1 MNDSKV
7 NFSFIQKCTKCPNI
21 FFYKSQY
28 YQVDMTMSILY
39 FFCCFLL
46 HHCNLVLLFLCMGN
60 KHYIQK
66 AINQTLNALIND
78 QVFLK
83 TMNHY

>member
-28 YQVDMTMSILY
+28 YQVDMTMSI
-39 FFCCFLL
+39 FCI
-46 HHCNLVLLFLCMGN
+46 LLFLITSLQFSTSFPLHG
-60 KHYIQK
+60 Q
-66 AINQTLNALIND
+66 QTLHTESFKPDPKCID
-78 QVFLK
+78 K
-83 TMNHY
+83 